1 MNNNKRPTPKEIA
14 EARAYF
20 ERDTVRQFAAVAL
33 RDALGTVGL
42 GHFKTLLAATEP
54 PTDED
59 RLQLEGPRHDQ
70 QRETIVVSKLLQ
82 NETGE
87 AAKLPINWHA
97 YAAKIREKFIFY
109 KWHALAEDVHA
120 LRDGVALRHSRLLAK
135 REDDGATTFVLE
147 PRS

>member
-54 PTDED
+54 PSELAWTDRRFD
-59 RLQLEGPRHDQ
+59 SVMMLGPLTIWIDEGAEGWRIHASISPFVIAVKGIAR
-70 QRETIVVSKLLQ
+70 IS
-82 NETGE
+82 
-87 AAKLPINWHA
+87 AKACAL
-97 YAAKIREKFIFY
+97 KIIAELAR
-109 KWHALAEDVHA
+109 ALGSV
-120 LRDGVALRHSRLLAK
+120 K
-135 REDDGATTFVLE
+135 
-147 PRS
+147 P